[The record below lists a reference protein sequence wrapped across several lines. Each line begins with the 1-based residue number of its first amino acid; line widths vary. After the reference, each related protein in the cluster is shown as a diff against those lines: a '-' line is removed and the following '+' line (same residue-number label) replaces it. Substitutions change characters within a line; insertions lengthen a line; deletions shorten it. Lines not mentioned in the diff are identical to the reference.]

1 MPHKPCNPDSR
12 PSSPA
17 TKPNPARVRENQRR
31 SRARRREYL
40 EELEA
45 RIRNYESLGVQASVD
60 IQHSARAVL
69 VENARLR
76 EENAQLRIV
85 NDRLKQQL
93 EAKTEHNRDNVSA
106 DGDSQSLDRGGC
118 SRDESRTW
126 TAVCAPAVESNE
138 EPEIEP
144 LQSNFHM
151 TGRCDGEV
159 SIVNELSLPITT
171 QAGSL
176 QPSPTSTTPSMSDVG
191 QPSTSET
198 ASHDRFPAQ
207 RETDAQEVICGRSQH
222 VELSTDTSSCE
233 YAAQII
239 TSMRADVTPDDV
251 RADLGCN
258 ESIEEWK
265 KCKVNNAKLFIA
277 MDLYTV

>member
-1 MPHKPCNPDSR
+1 MPPKSCNSDSR

-31 SRARRREYL
+31 SRARRKEYL

-45 RIRNYESLGVQASVD
+45 RLRNYESLGIQASVD
-60 IQHSARAVL
+60 VQHSARTVL

-93 EAKTEHNRDNVSA
+93 EAKPEHNRDNISA
-106 DGDSQSLDRGGC
+106 DGDSQSLERGRV

-126 TAVCAPAVESNE
+126 AAVCAPAVESNE
-138 EPEIEP
+138 EPAAES
-144 LQSNFHM
+144 LQSNFHT
-151 TGRCDGEV
+151 TGRCDGELA
-159 SIVNELSLPITT
+159 IVNELSLPMTT
-171 QAGSL
+171 QAGSF
-176 QPSPTSTTPSMSDVG
+176 QPSPTPTAPSMSDVD

-207 RETDAQEVICGRSQH
+207 QETDAQEMTCGRNYH
-222 VELSTDTSSCE
+222 ADLSTDTSSCE

-239 TSMRADVTPDDV
+239 TSMRADVTTDDV

-258 ESIEEWK
+258 ESIGDWK
-265 KCKVNNAKLFIA
+265 RCKVNNAKLFVA

>member
-1 MPHKPCNPDSR
+1 M
-12 PSSPA
+12 
-17 TKPNPARVRENQRR
+17 
-31 SRARRREYL
+31 

-45 RIRNYESLGVQASVD
+45 RLRSYESLGVQASVD

-69 VENARLR
+69 AENARLR

-85 NDRLKQQL
+85 NDRLKHEL
-93 EAKTEHNRDNVSA
+93 EAKTEPNKENISA
-106 DGDSQSLDRGGC
+106 DGDIQSLESGEC

-138 EPEIEP
+138 EPDTEP
-144 LQSNFHM
+144 LQSNLHT
-151 TGRCDGEV
+151 TGQCDREI
-159 SIVNELSLPITT
+159 SRMNELSLPITT
-171 QAGSL
+171 EAGSL
-176 QPSPTSTTPSMSDVG
+176 QPSPISTTPSMSDVD

-198 ASHDRFPAQ
+198 TSHDRFPAQ
-207 RETDAQEVICGRSQH
+207 QETDAQEMTCGRNYPADF
-222 VELSTDTSSCE
+222 STDTSSCE

-265 KCKVNNAKLFIA
+265 KCKVNNAKLFVA
-277 MDLYTV
+277 MDLYSV